1 LINTNLST
9 FHLKLVYYK
18 LVRVQRVSR
27 IARCCTRCIV
37 YAQRVVRVLMMSVYP
52 LDDVRLPLD
61 DPHLPP
67 STPPARARVRAVRAY
82 HVCGSH
88 TLSHVVCMRRVC
100 HLHMSLALL
109 RIVRTYLACR

>member
-1 LINTNLST
+1 MTS
-9 FHLKLVYYK
+9 VSDP
-18 LVRVQRVSR
+18 RVS
-27 IARCCTRCIV
+27 TRAVACAIPRTV
-37 YAQRVVRVLMMSVYP
+37 FSVLRVLCAARRQGPDDVRLPP

-61 DPHLPP
+61 DLHLHL
-67 STPPARARVRAVRAY
+67 STPPARARVRAVRAC

-88 TLSHVVCMRRVC
+88 ALSHVVCIRRVC